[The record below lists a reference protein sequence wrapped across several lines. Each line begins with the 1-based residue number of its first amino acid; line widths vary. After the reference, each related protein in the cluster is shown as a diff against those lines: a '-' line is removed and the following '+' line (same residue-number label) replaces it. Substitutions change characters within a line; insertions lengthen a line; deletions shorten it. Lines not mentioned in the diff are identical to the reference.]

1 MKFEVRGAL
10 YLKGGHNVPDFFR
23 RNNPFFLPA
32 GGSSSGRR
40 WMVLKRLP
48 EEDPSRQDVLFLFRG
63 GVRG

>member
-1 MKFEVRGAL
+1 MKFEVRGAP

-23 RNNPFFLPA
+23 RNDPFFLPA

-40 WMVLKRLP
+40 WVVLARLP
-48 EEDPSRQDVLFLFRG
+48 EEEPSRQDVSFLFRG